1 MKPAY
6 EYGSEVRLIRNV
18 RNDGTYPGMEIGEL
32 LVRRGSV
39 GFVYDVGTYLQDQ
52 LVYRVHFLDAGRTIG
67 CRQEELNPADEPWAP
82 SLYEFKD
89 KVKPRFDLKVRGEV
103 IVAEGVIG
111 QVVKVL
117 RDTPNGVMYHVAFD
131 NGKSL
136 QLPEA
141 AIEAEKVSKDED

>member
-1 MKPAY
+1 MKPEF
-6 EYGSEVRLIRNV
+6 EYGSEVRLTRNV
-18 RNDGTYPGMEIGEL
+18 RNDGTYPGMEMGDL

-52 LVYRVHFLDAGRTIG
+52 LVYRVHFLEAGRTIG
-67 CRQEELNPADEPWAP
+67 CRQEELIPADAPWSP
-82 SLYEFKD
+82 SQFEFKD
-89 KVKPRFDLKVRGEV
+89 KVLAKFPLKVRGEV
-103 IVAEGVIG
+103 IVDEGVVG
-111 QVVKVL
+111 QIVKVI

-141 AIEAEKVSKDED
+141 AIEAAKVTEEE